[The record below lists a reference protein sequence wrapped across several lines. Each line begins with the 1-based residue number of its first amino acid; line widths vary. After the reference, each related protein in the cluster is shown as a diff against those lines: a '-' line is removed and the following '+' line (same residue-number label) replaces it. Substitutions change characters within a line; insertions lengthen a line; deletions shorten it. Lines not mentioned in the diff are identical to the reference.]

1 MIKLKDLITERR
13 AQEARNWL
21 DSVKLSRKGAGR
33 KLGFKD
39 KNGNPIYGNTQFYL
53 YGKLL
58 YQVYPDD
65 EVQGYVA
72 YSKKYNTIRRLS
84 SFSKSEWKKIE
95 VATE

>member
-72 YSKKYNTIRRLS
+72 YNKKGNTIRRLS

-95 VATE
+95 VATG